1 LDSLTQRLL
10 LGLGLA
16 VLVAGLAALWVVR
29 PVKEAQLRPAL
40 VQLPGGNFMMGSSK
54 ATDPY
59 ALRDDRLRPAEV
71 SAFSLCET
79 EVTQGHYEAVMGV
92 NPGHWL
98 YDRSDDLPAHGVS
111 FLQAVAYLNKL
122 TALESEALVASGQDG
137 LSVCYEVRGV
147 NVFWV
152 TGCTGYRLPTEA
164 EWEYAARAGT
174 PTPWSFGEDGSVAEQ
189 YAWVHIQASL
199 GPRPV
204 GRKRPNPW
212 GLYDMHGN
220 VMEWVWEESEIS
232 RADPTRVLRGGCY
245 YNLPKD
251 IRSASWERRQ
261 ANRFSQG
268 AGLRCARGP
277 GPFH

>member
-1 LDSLTQRLL
+1 MDSLTQRLL
-10 LGLGLA
+10 VGLGLA

-59 ALRDDRLRPAEV
+59 APRDDRLRPAEV

-79 EVTQGHYEAVMGV
+79 EVTLGQYEAVMGV
-92 NPGHWL
+92 DARQWHH
-98 YDRSDDLPAHGVS
+98 DRSDLPAHGVS
-111 FLQAVAYLNKL
+111 FFKAVAYLNKL
-122 TALESEALVASGQDG
+122 TELESEALVASGQDG
-137 LSVCYEVRGV
+137 LSVCYEVNGNDV
-147 NVFWV
+147 VWV

-174 PTPWSFGEDGSVAEQ
+174 TTPWSFGEDGSVAKQ
-189 YAWVHIQASL
+189 YAWVHIHASL
-199 GPRPV
+199 GPRRV
-204 GRKRPNPW
+204 GRKKPNPW

-220 VMEWVWEESEIS
+220 VMEWVWEESEINRS
-232 RADPTRVLRGGCY
+232 DPTRVVRGGCY
-245 YNLPKD
+245 YNLARD
-251 IRSASWERRQ
+251 IRSASWDRHW
-261 ANRFSQG
+261 AHWGSPSDGF
-268 AGLRCARGP
+268 RCARGA

>member
-1 LDSLTQRLL
+1 MDSLTQRLL
-10 LGLGLA
+10 VGLGLA

-59 ALRDDRLRPAEV
+59 APRDDRLRPAEV

-79 EVTQGHYEAVMGV
+79 EVTQGQVEAVMGV
-92 NPGHWL
+92 NPSHWL
-98 YDRSDDLPAHGVS
+98 HERGDHLPVHGVS
-111 FLQAVAYLNKL
+111 FFQAVAYLNKL

-137 LSVCYEVRGV
+137 LSVCYEVTGV
-147 NVFWV
+147 NVVWV

-174 PTPWSFGEDGSVAEQ
+174 TTPWSFGEDGSVAKQ
-189 YAWVHIQASL
+189 YAWVHIHASL
-199 GPRPV
+199 GPRRV

-220 VMEWVWEESEIS
+220 VMEWVWEESTILYS
-232 RADPTRVLRGGCY
+232 DPTRVVRGGCF
-245 YNLPKD
+245 YNLARD
-251 IRSASWERRQ
+251 IRSASWDRHW
-261 ANRFSQG
+261 AHWGSPSDGF
-268 AGLRCARGP
+268 RCARGA

>member
-1 LDSLTQRLL
+1 MDSLTQRLL
-10 LGLGLA
+10 VGLGLA

-59 ALRDDRLRPAEV
+59 APRDDRLRPAEV

-79 EVTQGHYEAVMGV
+79 EVTLGQYEAVMGV
-92 NPGHWL
+92 DARQWHH
-98 YDRSDDLPAHGVS
+98 DRSDDLPAHGVS
-111 FLQAVAYLNKL
+111 FFKAVAYLNKL
-122 TALESEALVASGQDG
+122 TELESEALVASGQDG
-137 LSVCYEVRGV
+137 LSVCYEVNGNDV
-147 NVFWV
+147 VWV

-174 PTPWSFGEDGSVAEQ
+174 TTPWSFGEDGSVAKQ
-189 YAWVHIQASL
+189 YAWVHIHASL
-199 GPRPV
+199 GPRRV

-220 VMEWVWEESEIS
+220 VMEWVWEESTNR
-232 RADPTRVLRGGCY
+232 RAEPTRVLRGGCY

-251 IRSASWERRQ
+251 IRSASWDRRE
-261 ANRFSQG
+261 ANGGSMG
-268 AGLRCARGP
+268 AGLRCARGV

>member
-1 LDSLTQRLL
+1 MERLYWRL
-10 LGLGLA
+10 FLGLGLT
-16 VLVAGLAALWVVR
+16 VLVAGLVALWVVQ
-29 PVKEAQLRPAL
+29 PAKVAQLRPAL

-59 ALRDDRLRPAEV
+59 APRDDRLRPAEV

-79 EVTQGHYEAVMGV
+79 EVTLGQYEAVMGV
-92 NPGHWL
+92 DARQWHH
-98 YDRSDDLPAHGVS
+98 DRSDDLPAHGVS
-111 FLQAVAYLNKL
+111 FFKAVAYLNKL
-122 TALESEALVASGQDG
+122 TELESEALVASGQDG
-137 LSVCYEVRGV
+137 LSVCYEVNGNDV
-147 NVFWV
+147 VWV

-174 PTPWSFGEDGSVAEQ
+174 TTPWSFGEDGSVAKQ
-189 YAWVHIQASL
+189 YAWVHIHASL
-199 GPRPV
+199 GPRRV

-220 VMEWVWEESEIS
+220 VMEWVWEESMIS
-232 RADPTRVLRGGCY
+232 RDDFTRVLRGGCY

-251 IRSASWERRQ
+251 IRSASWDRRE
-261 ANRFSQG
+261 ANGGSMG
-268 AGLRCARGP
+268 AGLRCARGA